1 MQLMINVPAMR
12 ALRPAVLS
20 LALAL
25 AGPVAGWAQNLFSP
39 AYLVDADA
47 VTYYELEQRIQFMKV
62 LRLPGNPE
70 EVAPRDLID
79 DRLKQAVL
87 ADVGIDP
94 STEAVEEAMDGFA
107 QRANMTRQEFVKAL
121 AQEGIDEETLRDYVK
136 VNIGWRDFIAGQY
149 LGQARPNDDEID
161 RALTQQGNGGLRV
174 LLSEVIIPIN
184 PQNFDAA
191 QAEAERIAQIRSY
204 DEFSAAAAQFS
215 ATESRANGGR
225 LDWMS
230 INNLPPALR
239 PVILGLSPGEVT
251 SPLAIPNAIALFQMR
266 DIAETTPPTP
276 RYSEIEYAILYVA
289 GGRSPESLEYVTRL
303 RNNTDTCDDLYGAGY
318 GHPKEALFRES
329 LPPSQIP
336 RDVSIELAKL
346 DEGEVSTALT
356 TRDGRLMFIMMCAR
370 SPVESNEEA
379 REQVALALTQ
389 ERLNSFSDNLIAQ
402 LRADAH
408 IVEK

>member
-1 MQLMINVPAMR
+1 M
-12 ALRPAVLS
+12 
-20 LALAL
+20 
-25 AGPVAGWAQNLFSP
+25 
-39 AYLVDADA
+39 
-47 VTYYELEQRIQFMKV
+47 
-62 LRLPGNPE
+62 
-70 EVAPRDLID
+70 
-79 DRLKQAVL
+79 
-87 ADVGIDP
+87 
-94 STEAVEEAMDGFA
+94 
-107 QRANMTRQEFVKAL
+107 
-121 AQEGIDEETLRDYVK
+121 
-136 VNIGWRDFIAGQY
+136 
-149 LGQARPNDDEID
+149 
-161 RALTQQGNGGLRV
+161 
-174 LLSEVIIPIN
+174 LLSEIIIPIN

-303 RNNTDTCDDLYGAGY
+303 RNNTDTCDDLYGAGF
-318 GHPKEALFRES
+318 GRPKEALFRES

-370 SPVESNEEA
+370 SPVESDEEA

>member
-1 MQLMINVPAMR
+1 MQLMINVSTMR

-20 LALAL
+20 FALAL
-25 AGPVAGWAQNLFSP
+25 AGPIAGSAQSLFSP
-39 AYLVDADA
+39 AYLIDADA

-70 EVAPRDLID
+70 EVAPKDLID

-87 ADVGIDP
+87 RDVGIDP
-94 STEAVEEAMDGFA
+94 STEAIEEAMDSFA
-107 QRANMTRQEFVKAL
+107 QRANLTRQEFIKAL
-121 AQEGIDEETLRDYVK
+121 AQEGIDEETLRDYVR
-136 VNIGWRDFIAGQY
+136 VNIGWRDFIAGQF
-149 LGQARPNDDEID
+149 LGQARPTDDEID
-161 RALTQQGNGGLRV
+161 RALSQQGNDGLRV
-174 LLSEVIIPIN
+174 LLSEIIIPIN

-191 QAEAERIAQIRSY
+191 QAEAERISQIRSY
-204 DEFSAAAAQFS
+204 DEFSAEAAKLS
-215 ATESRANGGR
+215 ATESRTNGGR

-266 DIAETTPPTP
+266 DIAEATPPTP
-276 RYSEIEYAILYVA
+276 RYAEIEYAVLYVA
-289 GGRSPESLEYVTRL
+289 GGRSPQSLEYVAWL
-303 RNNTDTCDDLYGAGY
+303 RNYADNCDDLYGVGL

-356 TRDGRLMFIMMCAR
+356 TRDGRLMFIMMCSR
-370 SPVESNEEA
+370 SPVETDEEA
-379 REQVALALTQ
+379 REQVAIALTQ